1 MNTPKPPKGQSAA
14 PLRPAPDLSHY
25 VKDIEEWPESWM
37 IDRADL
43 ATGRA
48 ILTVL
53 EPFIQHLVNR
63 GLSRRTL
70 KHHIDN
76 LWALGG
82 EVISNVNADPSQR
95 KLSARGLVLDA
106 IDEEGGPL
114 LNGGFSP
121 DAQESFDTT
130 CRKLYRFLKSS
141 A

>member
-1 MNTPKPPKGQSAA
+1 MSKRRPPKKESDV
-14 PLRPAPDLSHY
+14 PSRSAPDLSHY
-25 VKDIEEWPESWM
+25 AKDIEEWPESWM

-48 ILTVL
+48 ILAVL
-53 EPFIQHLVNR
+53 EAFIQHLLNQ

-70 KHHIDN
+70 KRHIDN

-82 EVISNVNADPSQR
+82 EVISKVNSDPSRREQ
-95 KLSARGLVLDA
+95 SARSLVRDA

>member
-1 MNTPKPPKGQSAA
+1 MPPKRQSHIPLPPAA
-14 PLRPAPDLSHY
+14 NLSRY
-25 VKDIEEWPESWM
+25 LEDIEEWPESWM
-37 IDRADL
+37 IDRPDL
-43 ATGRA
+43 ATGQA
-48 ILTVL
+48 ILAVL
-53 EPFIQHLVNR
+53 GPFVEHLVNQ
-63 GLSRRTL
+63 GLFRRTL
-70 KHHIDN
+70 KRHIDN

-82 EVISNVNADPSQR
+82 EIISKVNSDPSQR
-95 KLSARGLVLDA
+95 KLSARSLVLDA

>member
-1 MNTPKPPKGQSAA
+1 MNTPKLPKRKSDVSS
-14 PLRPAPDLSHY
+14 RSAPDLSRY

-37 IDRADL
+37 IDRPDL
-43 ATGRA
+43 ATGQA

-53 EPFIQHLVNR
+53 EPFIQHMVNQ

-70 KHHIDN
+70 KRHIDN
-76 LWALGG
+76 LGALGG
-82 EVISNVNADPSQR
+82 EVISKVNADPSQR
-95 KLSARGLVLDA
+95 KLSARSLVLDA

-114 LNGGFSP
+114 LNFGYSP
-121 DAQESFDTT
+121 ETQESLDRT

>member
-1 MNTPKPPKGQSAA
+1 MNTPKPPKTESDV
-14 PLRPAPDLSHY
+14 PSRSAPDLSHY

-48 ILTVL
+48 ILAVL
-53 EPFIQHLVNR
+53 EPFIQHLVNQ

-70 KHHIDN
+70 KRHIDN

-82 EVISNVNADPSQR
+82 EVISKVNSDPSRREQ
-95 KLSARGLVLDA
+95 SARSLVRDA

-114 LNGGFSP
+114 LNGGFSLE
-121 DAQESFDTT
+121 AQDSFDTT
-130 CRKLYRFLKSS
+130 CRKLYRFLRSS
-141 A
+141 G

>member
-1 MNTPKPPKGQSAA
+1 MTRSTPSRESSGA
-14 PLRPAPDLSHY
+14 PSHLTPDFSHY

-48 ILTVL
+48 ILAVL
-53 EPFIQHLVNR
+53 EPFIQHLLNQ

-70 KHHIDN
+70 KRHINN

-82 EVISNVNADPSQR
+82 EVISKVNSDPSQR
-95 KLSARGLVLDA
+95 KPSARSLVLDA
-106 IDEEGGPL
+106 VDEEGGPL
-114 LNGGFSP
+114 LNGGFNP

-141 A
+141 G